1 MATKTEIDI
10 HLPEPHPE
18 QLGAIQS
25 TAKRKVV
32 RALRSGKAAPTSE
45 QISRFWA
52 RLAKPT
58 SQQFWVWN

>member
-10 HLPEPHPE
+10 QLPEPHPE

-25 TAKRKVV
+25 KAKRKVV
-32 RALRSGKAAPTSE
+32 RAGRRSGKAAPTSE

-52 RLAKPT
+52 TVGNTYHYTAWIR
-58 SQQFWVWN
+58 